1 MTELSSQQGLLSLLL
16 QPCDRSISRQIEH
29 LDFLF
34 LALDEARK
42 CEPTPTAFCV
52 GCVIT
57 TRWPTSSS
65 AIVLSTGF
73 SRELPGNTHA
83 EANALTKARQLTA
96 TQLQALFPVA
106 TPDKLTIDT
115 IFANSNI
122 YTTLEPCS
130 IRTSGLEPCSNAI
143 IAAKIPR
150 CYIGVSEPDDFV
162 QCNGA
167 QELRDAGVEVTW
179 VVDLENECLEVARLG
194 HSKA

>member
-1 MTELSSQQGLLSLLL
+1 MG
-16 QPCDRSISRQIEH
+16 
-29 LDFLF
+29 FLC

-65 AIVLSTGF
+65 TIVLSTGF

-83 EANALTKARQLTA
+83 EANALAKARQLTTA
-96 TQLQALFPVA
+96 QLQALFPA
-106 TPDKLTIDT
+106 AIPDELEIDT

-122 YTTLEPCS
+122 YTTMEPCS

-143 IAAKIPR
+143 IAARIPR
-150 CYIGVSEPDDFV
+150 CYIGVSEPPDFV
-162 QCNGA
+162 KCEGA
-167 QELRDAGVEVTW
+167 QELKDAGVEVIWLTG
-179 VVDLENECLEVARLG
+179 LENKCLEVARLG
-194 HSKA
+194 HSSSTLRIDPYTDVE